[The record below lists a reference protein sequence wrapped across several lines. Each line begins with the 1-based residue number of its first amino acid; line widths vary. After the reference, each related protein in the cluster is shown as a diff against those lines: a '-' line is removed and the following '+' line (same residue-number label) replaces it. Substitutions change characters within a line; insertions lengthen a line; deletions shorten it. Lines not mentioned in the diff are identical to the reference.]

1 MPRYLLDTHTLIWAI
16 YQPEK
21 LSEKVQIILQDKAAE
36 IYVSAVTAYEIAQK
50 YRLGKLSIARS
61 YAEDFAG
68 ELIKDGFLPINLTH
82 DHAQYAGIIRFDHRD
97 PFDRMLIA
105 QAQIEQ
111 MILISNEKLFDQF
124 GVIRLW

>member
-1 MPRYLLDTHTLIWAI
+1 MPHYLLDTHALIWVT

-21 LSEKVQIILQDKAAE
+21 LSDRARRILQDE
-36 IYVSAVTAYEIAQK
+36 DSVIHVSAISGFEIAQK
-50 YRLGKLSIARS
+50 YRLGKLEIARS
-61 YAEDFAG
+61 YAENFSG
-68 ELIKDGFLPINLTH
+68 ELAKDGFLPMALTP
-82 DHAQYAGIIRFDHRD
+82 DHARLAGVMTMSHRD

-111 MILISNEKLFDQF
+111 MTIISNEKLFDQF

>member
-1 MPRYLLDTHTLIWAI
+1 MSRYLLDTHALIWAT

-21 LSEKVQIILQDKAAE
+21 LSEKVQRILQDNASN
-36 IYVSAVTAYEIAQK
+36 IFVSSVTAFEIAQK
-50 YRLGKLSIARS
+50 YRLGKLEMAKS
-61 YAEDFAG
+61 YAEDFSG
-68 ELIKDGFLPINLTH
+68 ELAKDGFLAINLTPN
-82 DHAQYAGIIRFDHRD
+82 HARLAGVMSISHRD

-111 MILISNEKLFDQF
+111 MTLISNEKRFDQF

>member
-1 MPRYLLDTHTLIWAI
+1 MQRYLLDTHALIWAV

-21 LSEKVQIILQDKAAE
+21 LSEKVQAVIQDKASK
-36 IYVSAVTAYEIAQK
+36 IHVSAVTAFEIAQK
-50 YRLGKLSIARS
+50 YRLGKLSIAQS
-61 YAEDFAG
+61 YAENFSG
-68 ELIKDGFLPINLTH
+68 ELVKDGFLQIDLTP
-82 DHAQYAGIIRFDHRD
+82 DHARYAGIIPFEHRD

-111 MILISNEKLFDQF
+111 MTLISNEKLFDQF